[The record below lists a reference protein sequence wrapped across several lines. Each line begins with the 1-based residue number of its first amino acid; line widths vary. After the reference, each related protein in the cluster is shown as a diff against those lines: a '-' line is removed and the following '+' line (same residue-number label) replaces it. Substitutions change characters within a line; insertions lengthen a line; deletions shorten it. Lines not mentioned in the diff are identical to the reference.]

1 MSNKTKS
8 FFLYFLVFIIIFLI
22 DRVTKVY
29 VINLANISG
38 TVDIQ
43 INNYLNIFLIWNTG
57 IGFGLFSSG
66 NPIFY
71 NIITFLILI
80 INLIIVYLIYESY
93 NIKRLIFIIILG
105 GSSGNLFDRGYYS
118 AVPDFIDLNYNGYH
132 WFIFNFADIFIS
144 IGIFCLIFMEIF
156 NYKNKVSKQ

>member
-1 MSNKTKS
+1 MISKTKS
-8 FFLYFLVFIIIFLI
+8 FFLYFFVFIGIFLI
-22 DRVTKVY
+22 DRVSKVY
-29 VINLANISG
+29 VINLANTTGI
-38 TVDIQ
+38 VDIQ

-66 NPIFY
+66 NTIFY

-80 INLIIVYLIYESY
+80 INLIIIYLIYKSY

-105 GSSGNLFDRGYYS
+105 GSSGNLFDRAYYS

-156 NYKNKVSKQ
+156 NYKNKLS

>member
-1 MSNKTKS
+1 MNIKTKN
-8 FFLYFLVFIIIFLI
+8 FLIYFSIFIIIFLI
-22 DRVTKVY
+22 DRVSKIY
-29 VINLANISG
+29 IINLANTSS
-38 TVDIQ
+38 VLDIQ
-43 INNYLNIFLIWNTG
+43 VNDYLNIFLIWNTG

-66 NPIFY
+66 NSMFY

-80 INLIIVYLIYESY
+80 INLIIIYLIYTSN
-93 NIKRLIFIIILG
+93 NIKRLIFIVILG
-105 GSSGNLFDRGYYS
+105 GSSGNLFDRVYYS

-156 NYKNKVSKQ
+156 NYKNKV